1 MDDLELLE
9 KLKGGDSDAFEAL
22 WTRYAGM
29 MTYIVRGIL
38 SDPHEIEECL
48 SQIRVK
54 LWEKLPSYQ
63 AEIASLS
70 TWITAVCRNAAYDTL
85 RRLQRHAEHIAPLT
99 DWTPD
104 PAPAP
109 EESLLHQER
118 LERLKKALNS
128 LRDSDRRLFYRK
140 YYYLQSTAQI
150 AAELGL
156 SQRAVEGRLYRI
168 RTRLQKLLGGDT
180 L

>member
-9 KLKGGDSDAFEAL
+9 RLKRGDPDALEAL
-22 WTRYAGM
+22 WIRYAGM

-38 SDPHEIEECL
+38 PDPHETEECL
-48 SQIRVK
+48 AQIRVK
-54 LWEKLPSYQ
+54 LWEKLPGYQ
-63 AEIASLS
+63 EGIASLS
-70 TWITAVCRNAAYDTL
+70 TWLTAVCRNAAYDRL
-85 RRLQRHAEHIAPLT
+85 RQIQRQARHTAPLT
-99 DWTPD
+99 DRTPD
-104 PAPAP
+104 PAPDP
-109 EESLLHQER
+109 EEALLRRER
-118 LERLKKALNS
+118 LERLKKALNT

-168 RTRLQKLLGGDT
+168 RARLQKLLGGDT
-180 L
+180 P